1 MIVDKI
7 YNYINSSGKEV
18 NKEILEEARER
29 FGHTIKRQFM
39 EDDDR
44 DRSGS
49 IYPSQMGKKC
59 ARQLSYKYHGVE
71 YESDMAPRT
80 KVKFFL
86 GDLSEL
92 GVLALG
98 KLAGLDLGLSQSK
111 LNIEVNGFKSHGYID
126 GLLYDNDG
134 EPYIVEIKSKG
145 KYGFREFEKSG
156 FKDSPAY
163 MTQINLYMRN
173 LNIDKGIFLVINTDS
188 GHLSERVVQYD
199 QKYVDMAK
207 DNVNTVVDSSVDDL
221 PQRLHKINDFKWM
234 SRKECYEVNDYR
246 CSYCDYI
253 DQCWGNVTTEVVSGK
268 PKKRLYIEDY
278 DNFPKEVRDQISLE
292 EL

>member
-1 MIVDKI
+1 MIVDEI
-7 YNYINSSGKEV
+7 YDYINSTGKEV

-39 EDDDR
+39 EDDDW
-44 DRSGS
+44 DRKGS

-59 ARQLSYKYHGVE
+59 ARQLAYKYHGIE
-71 YESDMAPRT
+71 FESDMAPRT

-92 GVLALG
+92 GALALG
-98 KLAGLDLGLSQSK
+98 KLAGLDLGLTQSK
-111 LNIEVNGFKSHGYID
+111 LNIEVNGFEGHGYID
-126 GLLYDNDG
+126 GLLYDGD
-134 EPYIVEIKSKG
+134 EPYVIEAKSKG

-173 LNIDKGIFLVINTDS
+173 LDIDKGIFLVINTDS
-188 GHLSERVVQYD
+188 GHLSERVVQYN

-207 DNVNTVVDSSVDDL
+207 RNVDTVLNSSEDNL
-221 PQRLHKINDFKWM
+221 PERLHKVNDFKWM
-234 SRKECYEVNDYR
+234 PQKECYEINDYR
-246 CSYCDYI
+246 CSYCDYA
-253 DQCWGNVTTEVVSGK
+253 DQCWGNVTTEVIGGK
-268 PKKRLYIEDY
+268 PKKRLFIEDY
-278 DNFPKEVRDQISLE
+278 EDFSKEVQGQISLE